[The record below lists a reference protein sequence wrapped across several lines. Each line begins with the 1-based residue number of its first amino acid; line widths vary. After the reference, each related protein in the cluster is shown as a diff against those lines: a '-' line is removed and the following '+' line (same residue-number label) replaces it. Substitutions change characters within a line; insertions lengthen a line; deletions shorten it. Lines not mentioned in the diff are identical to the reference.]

1 MFDILDVE
9 LTQSVSN
16 LLQVIILKVLPEE
29 GSSFAS
35 QRHPD
40 SFVEMMETLCTYPS
54 KERHFV
60 IDVLSI

>member
-29 GSSFAS
+29 GSSLLLKGI
-35 QRHPD
+35 QTHLWR
-40 SFVEMMETLCTYPS
+40 
-54 KERHFV
+54 
-60 IDVLSI
+60 